1 MVHYDNGMR
10 VRAVALILGY
20 ILIGSLVPAS
30 AQEPTGEPQRSG
42 WYVGG
47 SLGAS
52 WAAAFDQEGWNREAT
67 CYPTDACFDVEPI
80 PPIPGYRWRYT
91 VDPAVGTLYEIALG
105 YIVDRVRLEFSLA
118 HRRNGLAQSF
128 RDITYDDGTRI
139 AEQPGGTIVS
149 NAQASIDHLRVS
161 TLAFQVYYDVPVAS
175 RLIVPYVGIGVGP
188 AFATISGLRF
198 STQYEDASA
207 DAPAYD
213 PPLSFYDSRQE
224 EDLSDTVLA
233 ARLHTGID
241 YGLNDRT
248 RLGLRLSYSIL
259 GPVEAFG
266 VYLSHPWHA
275 EDPGFRN
282 HNRFSGARDWTLAL
296 TFQRRFGN

>member
-1 MVHYDNGMR
+1 M
-10 VRAVALILGY
+10 
-20 ILIGSLVPAS
+20 
-30 AQEPTGEPQRSG
+30 
-42 WYVGG
+42 
-47 SLGAS
+47 
-52 WAAAFDQEGWNREAT
+52 
-67 CYPTDACFDVEPI
+67 
-80 PPIPGYRWRYT
+80 
-91 VDPAVGTLYEIALG
+91 
-105 YIVDRVRLEFSLA
+105 
-118 HRRNGLAQSF
+118 
-128 RDITYDDGTRI
+128 
-139 AEQPGGTIVS
+139 
-149 NAQASIDHLRVS
+149 
-161 TLAFQVYYDVPVAS
+161 
-175 RLIVPYVGIGVGP
+175 GP

-198 STQYEDASA
+198 STQYEDTSA

-224 EDLSDTVLA
+224 DDISDTVLA

>member
-10 VRAVALILGY
+10 GRAVACILGY
-20 ILIGSLVPAS
+20 ILLGSLVPAW
-30 AQEPTGEPQRSG
+30 AQDPAEESQRSG

-52 WAAAFDQEGWNREAT
+52 WAAALDQEGWNREAT
-67 CYPTDACFDVEPI
+67 CYPTDACFDVEPT

-91 VDPAVGTLYEIALG
+91 VDAAVGSRYEIALG

-118 HRRNGLAQSF
+118 HRQHGLDQRF

-139 AEQPGGTIVS
+139 AERPGGTIVS
-149 NAQASIDHLRVS
+149 NAQASIDHLRVR

-175 RLIVPYVGIGVGP
+175 RPIVPYVGIGVGP
-188 AFATISGLRF
+188 AFATISGLHF
-198 STQYEDASA
+198 STRYEETAA

-213 PPLSFYDSRQE
+213 SPLSFYDSRQ
-224 EDLSDTVLA
+224 DAVLSDTVLA

-259 GPVEAFG
+259 GGVEAFG
-266 VYLSHPWHA
+266 VYASHPWHA
-275 EDPGFRN
+275 EDPGLRS
-282 HNRFSGARDWTLAL
+282 HNRFRGARDWTLAL

>member
-118 HRRNGLAQSF
+118 HRQHGFAQRF
-128 RDITYDDGTRI
+128 RAITYDDGTRSSGSKSI
-139 AEQPGGTIVS
+139 GGKS
-149 NAQASIDHLRVS
+149 S
-161 TLAFQVYYDVPVAS
+161 TL
-175 RLIVPYVGIGVGP
+175 
-188 AFATISGLRF
+188 
-198 STQYEDASA
+198 
-207 DAPAYD
+207 
-213 PPLSFYDSRQE
+213 
-224 EDLSDTVLA
+224 
-233 ARLHTGID
+233 
-241 YGLNDRT
+241 
-248 RLGLRLSYSIL
+248 
-259 GPVEAFG
+259 
-266 VYLSHPWHA
+266 
-275 EDPGFRN
+275 PGR
-282 HNRFSGARDWTLAL
+282 
-296 TFQRRFGN
+296 